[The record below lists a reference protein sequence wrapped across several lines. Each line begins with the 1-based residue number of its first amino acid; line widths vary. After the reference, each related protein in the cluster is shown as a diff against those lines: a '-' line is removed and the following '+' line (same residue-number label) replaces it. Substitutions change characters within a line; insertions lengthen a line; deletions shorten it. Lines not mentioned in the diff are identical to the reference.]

1 MPSRLYCP
9 ATYKKSTRLPK
20 IPCHSETSSRTYT
33 SGGSWESESPM
44 HRAKTY
50 CRLKENGFPR
60 RFAPRDGGIPRFIDL
75 PPSPFRGNDRV
86 FLYIAF
92 SFPYWHSLNPGDPSV
107 ACAPAP
113 LRGEP
118 RARNNKHTR
127 PRAPPPSPLSQ
138 QSARHKTAAG
148 ACIINMRARDAPGH
162 IAYCTIR
169 DAQFIHI
176 CTK

>member
-1 MPSRLYCP
+1 M
-9 ATYKKSTRLPK
+9 
-20 IPCHSETSSRTYT
+20 RTYT
-33 SGGSWESESPM
+33 SGGLRNPHPPHTALNHTSAPK
-44 HRAKTY
+44 RT
-50 CRLKENGFPR
+50 GFPR
-60 RFAPRDGGIPRFIDL
+60 RFAPRYGGIPRFIDL
-75 PPSPFRGNDRV
+75 PPSPFRGNDRG

-113 LRGEP
+113 LGGEP
-118 RARNNKHTR
+118 RARNNKHT
-127 PRAPPPSPLSQ
+127 RAPPPSPLSQ

-169 DAQFIHI
+169 GAQFIHI